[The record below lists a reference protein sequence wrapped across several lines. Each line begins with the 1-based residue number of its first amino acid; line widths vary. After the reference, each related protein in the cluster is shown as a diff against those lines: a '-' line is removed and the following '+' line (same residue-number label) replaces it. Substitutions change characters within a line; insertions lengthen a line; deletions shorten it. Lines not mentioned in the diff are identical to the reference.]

1 MGREKLT
8 NRRASE
14 TLKLIHDGARYQCSF
29 SRFPDGRL
37 AEVFISVAKVG
48 TGLNVMAR
56 DLAVV
61 TSLALQYGVPVE
73 VLRAALEQELDGT
86 QRGPLGTLLAQIEPA
101 DPVRA

>member
-1 MGREKLT
+1 MSREKLP

-14 TLKLIHDGARYQCSF
+14 NLKMTHEGVGYQCSF

-37 AEVFISVAKVG
+37 AEVFIYAGKVG

-61 TSLALQYGVPVE
+61 TSLALQYGVPIME
-73 VLRAALEQELDGT
+73 LRAALEQELGGT
-86 QRGPLGTLLAQIEPA
+86 QRGPLGVLLAQIEPA
-101 DPVRA
+101 QSVGA